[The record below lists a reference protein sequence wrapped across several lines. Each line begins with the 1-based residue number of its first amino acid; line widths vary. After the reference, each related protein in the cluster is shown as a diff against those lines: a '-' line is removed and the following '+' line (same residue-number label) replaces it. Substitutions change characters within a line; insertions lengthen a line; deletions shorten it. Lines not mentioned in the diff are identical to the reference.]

1 LCPAPDRASAA
12 PGAGGP
18 PAGPSR
24 QDPTLENALTDA
36 ELAAAGEEIERL
48 RERIRQ
54 RDAENARDR
63 ARLDALVKAA
73 QGEQR
78 RRALLSL
85 VGVAGGVRLSHVT
98 TGRMGHLVGLAGTLT
113 KLRHSRCTVDFG
125 HAGRWEVR
133 IAQVI
138 PAGRGGGRP

>member
-1 LCPAPDRASAA
+1 MDGAS
-12 PGAGGP
+12 
-18 PAGPSR
+18 
-24 QDPTLENALTDA
+24 
-36 ELAAAGEEIERL
+36 EEIKRIKD
-48 RERIRQ
+48 RIRQ

-63 ARLDALVKAA
+63 ERLDALGRAIK
-73 QGEQR
+73 GDQR
-78 RRALLSL
+78 RRALLPL

-98 TGRMGHLVGLAGTLT
+98 TRRMDHLVGLAGTLT

-133 IAQVI
+133 TAQVI

>member
-1 LCPAPDRASAA
+1 MDGAS
-12 PGAGGP
+12 
-18 PAGPSR
+18 
-24 QDPTLENALTDA
+24 
-36 ELAAAGEEIERL
+36 EEIERI

-54 RDAENARDR
+54 RDAENSRDR
-63 ARLDALVKAA
+63 ERLDALVRSAKI
-73 QGEQR
+73 EQR
-78 RRALLSL
+78 RRALLPL

-98 TGRMGHLVGLAGTLT
+98 TRRMDHLVGLAGTLT

-133 IAQVI
+133 TAQVI